1 MEAHETT
8 HERYVEQIS
17 KIERLAPEREAE
29 LLAQTRTGDRDALRE
44 VIWSY
49 LRLTYHLAQE
59 LKPEWME
66 PLLAAQEANAILSQ
80 VVEAPDIDEIEP
92 ALEARLRVLFDRLE
106 QAGSD

>member
-1 MEAHETT
+1 MDSHETT
-8 HERYVEQIS
+8 HEKYVAQIS
-17 KIERLAPEREAE
+17 KIDRLTPEREAE
-29 LLAQTRTGDRDALRE
+29 LLAQARAGDREALRE
-44 VIWSY
+44 IVWSY

-92 ALEARLRVLFDRLE
+92 ALEARLRVMFDRLE
-106 QAGSD
+106 QAGS